1 MSRYLGAGSRNR
13 FRKLGELSLRSAAA
27 EQEGGTSEHLPG
39 DLHTELVGQLKY
51 SFGSWTVLI
60 CCAIPIVGNVHIAYL
75 APVFADRMLP
85 DN

>member
-27 EQEGGTSEHLPG
+27 EQKGGTSDHLPS
-39 DLHTELVGQLKY
+39 DLHTEFVGQSNY
-51 SFGSWTVLI
+51 SFGSWTVLT
-60 CCAIPIVGNVHIAYL
+60 CCAIPIIGNVHTAYL